1 MCLVIGGGG
10 GGSGARAATTS
21 SLLRLHVFPP
31 WRGLASPIDD
41 AAAVRQQKGP
51 RRLPFRR
58 SSSPIHQQSMYVL
71 KPRPS
76 TKSLPGRSTG
86 VQAYDWYGN
95 NFNWL
100 KGVFSKPSGTP
111 NSCTDSLFLEL
122 ETSNFG
128 SSYVFTSPLKWASRI
143 LPNCTF

>member
-1 MCLVIGGGG
+1 MCLVIGGGRGG
-10 GGSGARAATTS
+10 GGSARAATTS

-76 TKSLPGRSTG
+76 TKPLPKHRRTSARLVRQKFQPVERSIFQTFWNI
-86 VQAYDWYGN
+86 D
-95 NFNWL
+95 
-100 KGVFSKPSGTP
+100 
-111 NSCTDSLFLEL
+111 SCTDSLFLRARDFKFL
-122 ETSNFG
+122 LVTYFFISF
-128 SSYVFTSPLKWASRI
+128 
-143 LPNCTF
+143 NCAKFQQD